1 MEMTAIA
8 FAAPGIGVA
17 EALLF
22 GQDMKSTNRLT
33 SITVQPQ
40 NDIVSRIDPCFHFEC
55 RMLCN
60 HGWGLLSLPP
70 LSLQAS
76 RGAEMIY
83 DHVQWQIV
91 GLTSEMVLRYV
102 LMSSTWPILC
112 ARFLLLLMAPC
123 GSEQFK
129 K

>member
-40 NDIVSRIDPCFHFEC
+40 NDIVSRIDP
-55 RMLCN
+55 
-60 HGWGLLSLPP
+60 
-70 LSLQAS
+70 
-76 RGAEMIY
+76 
-83 DHVQWQIV
+83 
-91 GLTSEMVLRYV
+91 GLTAISFSYLLKLTEVEHDLNAFCK
-102 LMSSTWPILC
+102 LC
-112 ARFLLLLMAPC
+112 TTF
-123 GSEQFK
+123 GS
-129 K
+129 